1 VKLAN
6 SPLIKSRNNRVAVC
20 LYTNTTVLGL
30 IAENPSQCKDRLTS
44 RKTILYAC
52 NTFGEGQ
59 SGMDFEQLRT
69 FLEVCRLRSF
79 SRAAEKLSVT
89 QPAISAQI
97 RTLENEVGARLFDR
111 DGGKVTFTAAGKVF
125 EPFAEH
131 CLQCHNHIMVAVGEL
146 HRSPRGEISVSANEA
161 TSLYVLPSVFAQFK
175 RQYSRVGLSI
185 VRADRAQSVE
195 SVLSREVDFGVVSL
209 PLKDARLTVDSIHR
223 DEIVLVAPKG
233 HSLAE
238 RETVKFAE
246 ILQHS
251 LLLPKQ
257 GRQRELIEDLFRS
270 HDVQPR
276 VAMEVESSELLKRL
290 VIAGLGMGFLPRANV
305 LADQKLGLL
314 EIIRVEGV
322 RLNREL
328 AVIYR
333 KDKTLTRAAHAFLE
347 IATGRSRPH
356 TPGAPPTATSKTRQ
370 K

>member
-1 VKLAN
+1 
-6 SPLIKSRNNRVAVC
+6 
-20 LYTNTTVLGL
+20 
-30 IAENPSQCKDRLTS
+30 
-44 RKTILYAC
+44 
-52 NTFGEGQ
+52 
-59 SGMDFEQLRT
+59 MDFEQLRT

-79 SRAAEKLSVT
+79 SRAAEKLMVT

-131 CLQCHNHIMVAVGEL
+131 CLECHNHITVAIGEL

-161 TSLYVLPSVFAQFK
+161 TSLYVLPTVFAQFK

-185 VRADRAQSVE
+185 VRADRARSIE

-209 PLKDARLTVDSIHR
+209 PLKDPRLLVDIIHR
-223 DEIVLVAPKG
+223 DEVVLVAPKN
-233 HSLAE
+233 HSLAA
-238 RETVKFAE
+238 RESVKLPE

-257 GRQRELIEDLFRS
+257 GRQRELIEDLFRT
-270 HDVQPR
+270 HEVQPR

-290 VIAGLGMGFLPRANV
+290 VVAGLGIGFLPRTNV
-305 LADQKLGLL
+305 LGDEKMGAL
-314 EIIRVEGV
+314 EIIKLDGV

-328 AVIYR
+328 AVVYR

-347 IATGRSRPH
+347 IATGRARPH
-356 TPGAPPTATSKTRQ
+356 APAVPPGKKQ

>member
-1 VKLAN
+1 
-6 SPLIKSRNNRVAVC
+6 
-20 LYTNTTVLGL
+20 
-30 IAENPSQCKDRLTS
+30 
-44 RKTILYAC
+44 
-52 NTFGEGQ
+52 
-59 SGMDFEQLRT
+59 MDFEQLRT

-79 SRAAEKLSVT
+79 SRAAEKLMVT

-131 CLQCHNHIMVAVGEL
+131 CLQCHSHIMVAIGEL

-161 TSLYVLPSVFAQFK
+161 TSLYVLPNVFAQFK

-185 VRADRAQSVE
+185 VRADRMRTLE
-195 SVLSREVDFGVVSL
+195 SVLNREVDFGIISL
-209 PLKDARLTVDSIHR
+209 PLKDPRLLVDVIHR
-223 DEIVLVAPKG
+223 DEVVLVAPKN
-233 HSLAE
+233 HSLAA
-238 RETVKFAE
+238 REVVRFAE

-270 HDVQPR
+270 YDVQPR

-290 VIAGLGMGFLPRANV
+290 IVAGLGVGFLPRTNV
-305 LADQKLGLL
+305 FTDEKAGTVQIIKL
-314 EIIRVEGV
+314 EGV
-322 RLNREL
+322 RLSREL
-328 AVIYR
+328 AVVFR

-356 TPGAPPTATSKTRQ
+356 TPAPVPVKSRPMK
-370 K
+370 

>member
-1 VKLAN
+1 
-6 SPLIKSRNNRVAVC
+6 
-20 LYTNTTVLGL
+20 
-30 IAENPSQCKDRLTS
+30 
-44 RKTILYAC
+44 
-52 NTFGEGQ
+52 
-59 SGMDFEQLRT
+59 MDFEQLRT

-79 SRAAEKLSVT
+79 SRAAEKLMVT

-131 CLQCHNHIMVAVGEL
+131 CLQCHNHITVTIGEL

-161 TSLYVLPSVFAQFK
+161 TSLYVLPTVFAQFK

-185 VRADRAQSVE
+185 VRADRARSIE

-209 PLKDARLTVDSIHR
+209 PLKDPRLLVDIIHR
-223 DEIVLVAPKG
+223 DEVVLVAPKN
-233 HSLAE
+233 HSLAA
-238 RETVKFAE
+238 RESVKLPE

-257 GRQRELIEDLFRS
+257 GRQRELIEDLFRT
-270 HDVQPR
+270 HEMQPR

-290 VIAGLGMGFLPRANV
+290 VVAGLGIGFLPRINV
-305 LADQKLGLL
+305 IGDEKMGAL
-314 EIIRVEGV
+314 EIIKLEGV

-328 AVIYR
+328 AVVYR

-347 IATGRSRPH
+347 IATGRARPQVPAVP
-356 TPGAPPTATSKTRQ
+356 PGKRQ
-370 K
+370 AK

>member
-1 VKLAN
+1 
-6 SPLIKSRNNRVAVC
+6 
-20 LYTNTTVLGL
+20 
-30 IAENPSQCKDRLTS
+30 
-44 RKTILYAC
+44 
-52 NTFGEGQ
+52 
-59 SGMDFEQLRT
+59 MDFEQLRT

-185 VRADRAQSVE
+185 VRADRARTLE
-195 SVLSREVDFGVVSL
+195 SVLNRETDFGVVSL
-209 PLKDARLTVDSIHR
+209 PLKDPRLLVDPIHR
-223 DEIVLVAPKG
+223 DEIVLVAPKN
-233 HSLAE
+233 HSLAA
-238 RETVKFAE
+238 RESVKFAE
-246 ILQHS
+246 ILQHQ

-270 HDVQPR
+270 HDVHPR

-290 VIAGLGMGFLPRANV
+290 IVAGLGMGFLPRSNV
-305 LADQKLGLL
+305 TLDEKAGLL
-314 EIIRVEGV
+314 QVIRLEGV
-322 RLNREL
+322 RLSREL
-328 AVIYR
+328 ALVFR

-347 IATGRSRPH
+347 IATGRARPH
-356 TPGAPPTATSKTRQ
+356 TPPPPPTPKGRQ
-370 K
+370 AK